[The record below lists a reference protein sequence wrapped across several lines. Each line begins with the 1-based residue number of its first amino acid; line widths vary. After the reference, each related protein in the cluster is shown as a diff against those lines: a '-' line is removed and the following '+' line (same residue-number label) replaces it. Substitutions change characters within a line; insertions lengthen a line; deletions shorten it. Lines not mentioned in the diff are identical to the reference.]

1 MLFHCIETIP
11 FLICG
16 IPSCFIWV
24 IRYMT
29 IDLSFSLVYFR
40 RETFNDLKNMNRST
54 HYLSQFMQ
62 VNRASVLLS
71 KESPSVDI
79 HI

>member
-16 IPSCFIWV
+16 IPSCFMWV

-29 IDLSFSLVYFR
+29 IDLSFSLVYFGR
-40 RETFNDLKNMNRST
+40 VNDVEIRNRST
-54 HYLSQFMQ
+54 HYPSQFMQ
-62 VNRASVLLS
+62 VNRASVRSQQKLHLLIS
-71 KESPSVDI
+71 I
-79 HI
+79 